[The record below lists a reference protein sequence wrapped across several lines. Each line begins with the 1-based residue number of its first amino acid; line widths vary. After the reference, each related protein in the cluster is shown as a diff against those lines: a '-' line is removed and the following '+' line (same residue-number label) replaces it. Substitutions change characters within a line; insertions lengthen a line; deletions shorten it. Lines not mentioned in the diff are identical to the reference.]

1 LFLEFLRVNLSNF
14 GIDLWESLM
23 LMLLNGNFAGIAQL
37 VEQRIENP
45 RVPSSSLGSGIVR
58 ERVEKDMTMSYE
70 EMQAVLTQM
79 LAVDRQ
85 LQERQLS
92 HESEMIELR
101 ALTASNARAIEA
113 LGNKTSEMDAKMSN
127 LIQIVGEFV

>member
-1 LFLEFLRVNLSNF
+1 
-14 GIDLWESLM
+14 M
-23 LMLLNGNFAGIAQL
+23 A
-37 VEQRIENP
+37 
-45 RVPSSSLGSGIVR
+45 
-58 ERVEKDMTMSYE
+58 MSYE

-79 LAVDRQ
+79 LSVDRQ

-127 LIQIVGEFV
+127 LIQIVGEFAQATNRRLEILEDK